1 MVTPQ
6 HPGLRCN
13 EARPIGKG
21 GDRAKILTNVLL
33 ADEADRNSPAVSI
46 DDRRP
51 EQGFQHEDAL
61 GMVPERAVPG
71 VCEDGLGLV
80 EPLVQRQIVVG
91 LAAPFPD

>member
-1 MVTPQ
+1 MVPPE

-33 ADEADRNSPAVSI
+33 ADEADRNNPAVSI
-46 DDRRP
+46 DDRHP
-51 EQGFQHEDAL
+51 EQGFEHEDAL

-71 VCEDGLGLV
+71 VREDSLGLV
-80 EPLVQRQIVVG
+80 EPLVQR
-91 LAAPFPD
+91 